1 MLRFAAN
8 LTTMYGALPV
18 LDAIAAAAG
27 DGFEA
32 VECRTVFD
40 YPKEEV
46 RDALARHGVTLV
58 QFNCPMGN
66 MAAGERG
73 LACVPGR
80 DDAFRDSIVP
90 AIEYARALGVGQV
103 NCVAG
108 IPGPGHHDAAEIE
121 SLMIENLTYA
131 APRFADAGVKLQ
143 IEPINPVD
151 NKGVFFTRTDQ
162 FERIHE
168 RVGSDNLYL
177 QYDFYHLQITQGDLL
192 RHFERLQPLINHVQ
206 VAGVPN
212 RDEPDNGEVAYSFV
226 LSELERLGYQGW
238 VGCEYVPAGTA
249 AEGLSWLDE
258 YRRSATM

>member
-1 MLRFAAN
+1 M
-8 LTTMYGALPV
+8 
-18 LDAIAAAAG
+18 
-27 DGFEA
+27 
-32 VECRTVFD
+32 
-40 YPKEEV
+40 
-46 RDALARHGVTLV
+46 
-58 QFNCPMGN
+58 
-66 MAAGERG
+66 
-73 LACVPGR
+73 
-80 DDAFRDSIVP
+80 
-90 AIEYARALGVGQV
+90 
-103 NCVAG
+103 
-108 IPGPGHHDAAEIE
+108 
-121 SLMIENLTYA
+121 
-131 APRFADAGVKLQ
+131 
-143 IEPINPVD
+143 D

-168 RVGSDNLYL
+168 RVGSDDLYL

-212 RDEPDNGEVAYSFV
+212 RDEPDNEEVAYSFV

>member
-8 LTTMYGALPV
+8 LTTMYGVLPV
-18 LDAIAAAAG
+18 LDAVAAAAS
-27 DGFEA
+27 DGFDA
-32 VECRTVFD
+32 VECRTVFEH
-40 YPKEEV
+40 PKEQV
-46 RDALARHGVTLV
+46 RDVLDRHGVTLV
-58 QFNCPMGN
+58 QFNCPMGD

-80 DDAFRDSIVP
+80 EDAFRASILP
-90 AIEYARALGVGQV
+90 TIEYAKALNVGQV

-108 IPGPGHHDAAEIE
+108 IPGPGHNDAAQIE
-121 SLMIENLTYA
+121 TLMVENLSYA
-131 APRFADAGVKLQ
+131 APRLADAGIRLQ

-151 NKGVFFTRTDQ
+151 NKGVYLTTTAQ

-177 QYDFYHLQITQGDLL
+177 QYDFYHLQITQGDLV
-192 RHFERLQPLINHVQ
+192 RNFERLQHLINHVQ

-212 RDEPDNGEVAYSFV
+212 RDEPDSGEIAYSHVF
-226 LSELERLGYQGW
+226 SELERFGYNGW

-249 AEGLSWLDE
+249 VEGLKWLSQ
-258 YRRSATM
+258 YRRSAMI